1 MNPRKSV
8 KNIVSII
15 ACAFV
20 ICIMPLSASAEP
32 SCNAHNGF
40 TAADMSQPVTSI
52 KTRDGRNGMQAFKS
66 IGVTTI
72 IRYYAWPDENI
83 SCKTLLP
90 QESDAIIAAGMNIVT
105 VFQHENDDPETFFNR
120 SRGTIDAKRAME
132 LAAANGQP
140 AGSAIY
146 FAVDGV
152 DQTIKDMAFEHAMSN
167 GRNISSQ
174 RRRKLLRADRA
185 FGRHIRHYAR
195 FLQYNHRVF
204 NKPVASIRP
213 QDMNPSFEHYF
224 KSVRDEFAKQPKYKI
239 GAYGSGAVCEFL
251 FGKGLIDY
259 CWLAQSTGWPGY
271 DKFYSSRKWS
281 MVQQKS
287 TFCKNWKYRGVE
299 VVRFDF
305 NRVNSAKSDYGQW
318 SKKAEVKKLVSLPT
332 TCRLAW

>member
-1 MNPRKSV
+1 MK
-8 KNIVSII
+8 KIVSII
-15 ACAFV
+15 ACVFV
-20 ICIMPLSASAEP
+20 ICILPLSASADP

-40 TAADMSQPVTSI
+40 TAVDMSQPITSI
-52 KTRDGRNGMQAFKS
+52 TTQDGKDGMQAFKS
-66 IGVTTI
+66 IGVKTI
-72 IRYYAWPDENI
+72 VRYYDWPDENI

-90 QESDAIIAAGMNIVT
+90 EESDAIIAAGMSIVT
-105 VFQHENDDPETFFNR
+105 VFQHENDDPETFFDR
-120 SRGTIDAKRAME
+120 SRGTTDAKRALQ

-140 AGSAIY
+140 PGSAIY
-146 FAVDGV
+146 FSVDGV
-152 DQTIKDMAFEHAMSN
+152 DQTIKDMVFEHGMSN
-167 GRNISSQ
+167 GRSISSQ
-174 RRRKLLRADRA
+174 RQRKLLRADRA

-195 FLQYNHRVF
+195 FLRYNQNVF
-204 NKPVASIRP
+204 NKSVTAIRP
-213 QDMNPSFEHYF
+213 RDMYPSFEHYF
-224 KSVRDEFAKQPKYKI
+224 KSVREEFAKNSQYKI

-251 FGKGLIDY
+251 FSKGMIDY

-305 NRVNSAKSDYGQW
+305 NHVNSAKKDYGQW
-318 SKKAEVKKLVSLPT
+318 SKKAEVKKLASLPT